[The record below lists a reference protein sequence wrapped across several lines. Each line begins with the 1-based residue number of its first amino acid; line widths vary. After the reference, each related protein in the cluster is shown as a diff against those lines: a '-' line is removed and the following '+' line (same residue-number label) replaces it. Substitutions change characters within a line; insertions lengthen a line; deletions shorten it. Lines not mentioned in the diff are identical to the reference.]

1 MKKNKLMKLVVAGMA
16 AFLMAVGTTTGAQA
30 AYSIDHTYAF
40 NANQGSSQRAL
51 NMYLILHEVG
61 GEAPGVNVAMNMK
74 NNYTPYTAYST
85 FIVGDGGHVY
95 QIGEPGYVA
104 YAAGDANGY
113 SPVQIEL
120 QHTYDKAT
128 FAKNYA
134 TYIEL
139 ARDYAKKYG
148 IPLTLDAGGAG
159 TPGIKSHLW
168 ITQNIWGDHVD
179 PYGYLASM
187 GVSKAKLA
195 NDLAKGTTNVGGGNT
210 TPTNPT
216 KPTTPSNSNVPAG
229 FTPERGTF
237 INGDTPIMDR
247 VGGASVYN
255 TRGEYLQ
262 PYASWAYDSYK
273 RIGNLVWI
281 HQVFFNGTRNI
292 DVFIPVRE
300 GSYPWGTFK

>member
-16 AFLMAVGTTTGAQA
+16 AFLMAVGTTTGTQA

-195 NDLAKGTTNVGGGNT
+195 NDLAKGTTSVGDGNT

-229 FTPERGTF
+229 FTPENGTF
-237 INGDTPIMDR
+237 INGDTEIMNR
-247 VGGASVYN
+247 VGAANFNAAQGGYLPAYTAWKYDSWKRVGNYVMIHHVYN
-255 TRGEYLQ
+255 G
-262 PYASWAYDSYK
+262 
-273 RIGNLVWI
+273 V
-281 HQVFFNGTRNI
+281 HVFL
-292 DVFIPVRE
+292 PVRYN
-300 GSYPWGTFK
+300 STAWGTFK

>member
-195 NDLAKGTTNVGGGNT
+195 NDLAKGTTLVGGGNT
-210 TPTNPT
+210 TAPTTPT
-216 KPTTPSNSNVPAG
+216 KPTAPSASEWAENWHFKNGDQPIQARLGTPSLSA
-229 FTPERGTF
+229 
-237 INGDTPIMDR
+237 
-247 VGGASVYN
+247 
-255 TRGEYLQ
+255 
-262 PYASWAYDSYK
+262 PYAGKLPAHTTIYYNRVAVRDGYVWCNWITDNNDS
-273 RIGNLVWI
+273 VWMPV
-281 HQVFFNGTRNI
+281 HPVGTANNVWVSF
-292 DVFIPVRE
+292 D
-300 GSYPWGTFK
+300 

>member
-1 MKKNKLMKLVVAGMA
+1 MKKLNKLVVAFGA
-16 AFLMAVGTTTGAQA
+16 AILFAVNFTGVAQA
-30 AYSIDHTYAF
+30 SYSIDYTYAF
-40 NANQGSSQRAL
+40 NANQGSSQLASHSYII
-51 NMYLILHEVG
+51 MHETAT
-61 GEAPGVNVAMNMK
+61 EASGRNVAANMK

-85 FIVGDGGHVY
+85 FVVGDGGKVY
-95 QIGEPGYVA
+95 QIGQPGYVA
-104 YAAGDANGY
+104 YAAGNANGY

-120 QHTYDKAT
+120 QHTYDKAE

-229 FTPERGTF
+229 FTPEKGTF
-237 INGDTPIMDR
+237 VNGDTEIMNR
-247 VGGASVYN
+247 VGAPSTSAQQGGYLPPNGEWVYD
-255 TRGEYLQ
+255 
-262 PYASWAYDSYK
+262 SWAK
-273 RIGNLVWI
+273 VGNYTWI
-281 HQVFFNGTRNI
+281 HHMYGNQHI
-292 DVFIPVRE
+292 YLPVRE
-300 GSYPWGTFK
+300 WPSGIAWGTFK

>member
-1 MKKNKLMKLVVAGMA
+1 MKKSMKLVVAGMA
-16 AFLMAVGTTTGAQA
+16 TFLMAVGTTTGAQA
-30 AYSIDHTYAF
+30 AYSIDYTYAF
-40 NANQGSSQRAL
+40 NANQGSTQLATHSFVI
-51 NMYLILHEVG
+51 MHEAG
-61 GEAPGVNVAMNMK
+61 LEAPGRNIAANMK

-85 FIVGDGGHVY
+85 FVVGDGGRVY
-95 QIGEPGYVA
+95 QVGEPGYVS
-104 YAAGDANGY
+104 YAAGNANGY

-120 QHTYDKAT
+120 QRTYDKAT

-195 NDLAKGTTNVGGGNT
+195 NDLANGTTSVGGGNT
-210 TPTNPT
+210 TAPTTPT
-216 KPTTPSNSNVPAG
+216 KPTAPSNTNVPAG
-229 FTPERGTF
+229 FTPENGTF
-237 INGDTPIMDR
+237 VNGDTEIMNRIGAASFNAAQGGYLPAYGTWKYDSWKR
-247 VGGASVYN
+247 VGNYVMIHHVYN
-255 TRGEYLQ
+255 G
-262 PYASWAYDSYK
+262 
-273 RIGNLVWI
+273 V
-281 HQVFFNGTRNI
+281 HVFL
-292 DVFIPVRE
+292 PVRYN
-300 GSYPWGTFK
+300 STAWGTFK

>member
-1 MKKNKLMKLVVAGMA
+1 MKLVVAGMA
-16 AFLMAVGTTTGAQA
+16 TFLMAVGTTTGAQA
-30 AYSIDHTYAF
+30 AYSIDYTYAF
-40 NANQGSSQRAL
+40 NANQGSAQLATHSFVI
-51 NMYLILHEVG
+51 MHEAG
-61 GEAPGVNVAMNMK
+61 LEAPGRNIAANMK

-85 FIVGDGGHVY
+85 FVVGDGGRVY
-95 QIGEPGYVA
+95 QVGEPGYVS
-104 YAAGDANGY
+104 YAAGNANGY

-120 QHTYDKAT
+120 QRTYDKAT

-229 FTPERGTF
+229 FTPENGTF
-237 INGDTPIMDR
+237 VNGDTPIMNRIGAASFNAAQGGYLPAFASWKYDSWKR
-247 VGGASVYN
+247 VGNYVMIHHVYN
-255 TRGEYLQ
+255 G
-262 PYASWAYDSYK
+262 
-273 RIGNLVWI
+273 V
-281 HQVFFNGTRNI
+281 HVFL
-292 DVFIPVRE
+292 PVRYN
-300 GSYPWGTFK
+300 SAAWGTFK

>member
-1 MKKNKLMKLVVAGMA
+1 MKKLNKLVVAFGA
-16 AFLMAVGTTTGAQA
+16 AILFGIFSINADKVQA
-30 AYSIDHTYAF
+30 SYSIDYTFAF
-40 NANQGSSQRAL
+40 NADQGSSQLATHSYII
-51 NMYLILHEVG
+51 MHETAT
-61 GEAPGVNVAMNMK
+61 EASGRNVAANMK

-85 FIVGDGGHVY
+85 FVVGDGGKVY
-95 QIGEPGYVA
+95 QVGQPGYVA
-104 YAAGDANGY
+104 YAAGNANGY

-120 QHTYDKAT
+120 QHTYDKAE

-148 IPLTLDAGGAG
+148 IPTTLDAGGAG

-229 FTPERGTF
+229 FTPENGTF
-237 INGDTPIMDR
+237 VNGDTEIMNR
-247 VGGASVYN
+247 VGAASFNAAQGGYLPAYGTWKYDSWKRVGNYVMIHHVYN
-255 TRGEYLQ
+255 G
-262 PYASWAYDSYK
+262 
-273 RIGNLVWI
+273 V
-281 HQVFFNGTRNI
+281 HVFL
-292 DVFIPVRE
+292 PVRYN
-300 GSYPWGTFK
+300 SAAWGTFK

>member
-1 MKKNKLMKLVVAGMA
+1 MKNKYGKALAIAMMA
-16 AFLMAVGTTTGAQA
+16 ILFGIFSINTDKVQA
-30 AYSIDHTYAF
+30 SYSIDYTFAF
-40 NANQGSSQRAL
+40 SADQGSSQLASHSYII
-51 NMYLILHEVG
+51 MHETAT
-61 GEAPGVNVAMNMK
+61 EASGRNVAANMK

-85 FIVGDGGHVY
+85 FVVGDGGKVY
-95 QIGEPGYVA
+95 QIGQPGYVA
-104 YAAGDANGY
+104 YAAGNANGY

-120 QHTYDKAT
+120 QHTYDKAE

-134 TYIEL
+134 VYIEL

-148 IPLTLDAGGAG
+148 IPTTLDAGGAG

-229 FTPERGTF
+229 FTPENGTF
-237 INGDTPIMDR
+237 VNGDTPIMNRIGAASFNAAQGGYLPAYTSWKYDSWKR
-247 VGGASVYN
+247 VGNYVMIHHVYN
-255 TRGEYLQ
+255 G
-262 PYASWAYDSYK
+262 
-273 RIGNLVWI
+273 V
-281 HQVFFNGTRNI
+281 HVFL
-292 DVFIPVRE
+292 PVRE
-300 GSYPWGTFK
+300 GSVAWGTFK

>member
-1 MKKNKLMKLVVAGMA
+1 MKKSMKLVVAGMA
-16 AFLMAVGTTTGAQA
+16 TFLMAVGTTTGAQA
-30 AYSIDHTYAF
+30 AYSIDYTYAF
-40 NANQGSSQRAL
+40 NANQGSAQLATHSFVI
-51 NMYLILHEVG
+51 MHEAG
-61 GEAPGVNVAMNMK
+61 LEAPGRNIAANMK

-85 FIVGDGGHVY
+85 FVVGDGGRVY
-95 QIGEPGYVA
+95 QVGEPGYVS
-104 YAAGDANGY
+104 YAAGNANGY

-120 QHTYDKAT
+120 QRTYDKAT

-195 NDLAKGTTNVGGGNT
+195 NDLANGTTNVGGGNT

-229 FTPERGTF
+229 FTPENGTF
-237 INGDTPIMDR
+237 VNGDTEIMNCIGAASFTAQKGGYLPAFGTWKYDSWKR
-247 VGGASVYN
+247 VGNYVMIHHVYN
-255 TRGEYLQ
+255 G
-262 PYASWAYDSYK
+262 
-273 RIGNLVWI
+273 V
-281 HQVFFNGTRNI
+281 HVFL
-292 DVFIPVRE
+292 PVRYN
-300 GSYPWGTFK
+300 STAWGTFK

>member
-1 MKKNKLMKLVVAGMA
+1 MKNKYRKVLAIAMMA
-16 AFLMAVGTTTGAQA
+16 ILFGIFSINTDKAQA
-30 AYSIDHTYAF
+30 SYSIDYTYAF
-40 NANQGSSQRAL
+40 NANQGSTQLASHSFVI
-51 NMYLILHEVG
+51 MHESG
-61 GEAPGVNVAMNMK
+61 LEAPGRNIAANMK

-85 FIVGDGGHVY
+85 FVVGDGGHVY
-95 QIGEPGYVA
+95 QVGEPGYVS

-120 QHTYDKAT
+120 QRTYDKAE

-134 TYIEL
+134 VYIEL

-148 IPLTLDAGGAG
+148 IPTTLDAGGAG

-195 NDLAKGTTNVGGGNT
+195 NDLANGTTNDGGGNT

-216 KPTTPSNSNVPAG
+216 KPTTPSNSNIPAG
-229 FTPERGTF
+229 FTAESGTF
-237 INGDTPIMDR
+237 VNGDTEIMNR
-247 VGGASVYN
+247 VGAASFNAAQGGYLPAFASWKYDSWKRVGNYVMIHHVYN
-255 TRGEYLQ
+255 G
-262 PYASWAYDSYK
+262 
-273 RIGNLVWI
+273 V
-281 HQVFFNGTRNI
+281 HVFL
-292 DVFIPVRE
+292 PVRYN
-300 GSYPWGTFK
+300 STAWGTFK

>member
-1 MKKNKLMKLVVAGMA
+1 MKKLNKLVVAGMA
-16 AFLMAVGTTTGAQA
+16 TLLMAVGTTTGAQA
-30 AYSIDHTYAF
+30 AYSIDYTYAF
-40 NANQGSSQRAL
+40 NANQGSAQLATHSFVI
-51 NMYLILHEVG
+51 MHEAG
-61 GEAPGVNVAMNMK
+61 LEAPGRNIAANMK

-85 FIVGDGGHVY
+85 FVVGDGGRVY
-95 QIGEPGYVA
+95 QVGEPGYVS
-104 YAAGDANGY
+104 YAAGNANGY

-120 QHTYDKAT
+120 QRTYDKAT

-229 FTPERGTF
+229 FTPENGTF
-237 INGDTPIMDR
+237 VNGDTPIMNRIGAASFNAAQGGYLPAFASWKYDSWKR
-247 VGGASVYN
+247 VGNYVMIHHVYN
-255 TRGEYLQ
+255 G
-262 PYASWAYDSYK
+262 
-273 RIGNLVWI
+273 V
-281 HQVFFNGTRNI
+281 HVFL
-292 DVFIPVRE
+292 PVRYN
-300 GSYPWGTFK
+300 SAAWGTFK